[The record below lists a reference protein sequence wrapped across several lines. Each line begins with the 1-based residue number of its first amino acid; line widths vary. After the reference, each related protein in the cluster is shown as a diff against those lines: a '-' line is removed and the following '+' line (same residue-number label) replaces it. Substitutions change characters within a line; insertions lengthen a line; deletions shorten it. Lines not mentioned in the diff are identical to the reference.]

1 MSTRQALVAQFRRP
15 SGMLGHLAGFI
26 MAHRPSNI
34 ERNRWALELLE
45 LRETDRVLEIGYG
58 PGIALEQAAKTV
70 TQGLI
75 AGIDHSEAMLAQA
88 SKRNAQSIRQGCMR
102 LFSGSIDDLPAF
114 DQPFDKIYSANVV
127 QFWDDPAAEFRKLA
141 QLLAPGGLIA
151 TTYMPRHANATSADT
166 ERMAEKIAQAKQQA
180 GLVDVNVAIR
190 RIDTMDA
197 TCVIA
202 QKS

>member
-1 MSTRQALVAQFRRP
+1 MNARQAVVAQFRRP

-34 ERNRWALELLE
+34 ERNRWTLDLVELKE
-45 LRETDRVLEIGYG
+45 ADRVLEIGYG
-58 PGIALEQAAKTV
+58 PGIALEQAAETL

-75 AGIDHSEAMLAQA
+75 VGIDHSETMLAQA
-88 SKRNAQSIRQGCMR
+88 SKRNARSIRQGRMR
-102 LFSGSIDDLPAF
+102 LLSGSINDLPAF
-114 DQPFDKIYSANVV
+114 EQPFDKIYSANVV
-127 QFWDDPAAEFRKLA
+127 QFWDDPATEFRKLA
-141 QLLAPGGLIA
+141 QLLASGGLIA
-151 TTYMPRHANATSADT
+151 TTYMPRHAHATSADT
-166 ERMAEKIAQAKQQA
+166 ERMAEKIAQAKQQS

-202 QKS
+202 RNS